1 VEFEYGERDRFGG
14 ERRKF
19 STLKKGAPRV
29 ALERGGTHRRPPPTR
44 PAARAAMAPRRAAAR
59 AAPHATPARAALAL
73 AAAAASLKLLLA
85 PGYRSTD
92 FEVHRNWLAI
102 TWALPWRA
110 WYADTASIAG
120 SAAAG
125 SPSPWTLDY
134 PPLFAAFERLLA
146 SVAHYVDP
154 AMLELNNLD
163 YASPATALFQRASVV
178 AAELPLLAAVWWATR
193 RAPPRR
199 RLLALALVAFHP
211 ALLIVD
217 HLHFQYNGLPL
228 AAQVAATAALARGGA
243 AMEALGAALFSAA
256 LCLKHLHLYA
266 APAFFAHLLARCVR
280 GRRPAAALGA
290 LARVGAATAAPAAA
304 ALGPVLAAGL
314 GAQLAGR
321 LFPVARGLTH
331 AYWAP
336 NFWALYASA
345 DLALAAAL
353 AAARAR
359 LGLFGGPAA
368 AAAAVAAAGGLT
380 RGLVGAGGFAVL
392 PAVGPLGAAAAAL
405 AAAAPGLAA
414 AWRAARAPARFP
426 AAAAR
431 AALAAFCFGYH
442 VHEKA
447 IIMVIVPLALA
458 AAEGAPP
465 AFGFASSAAEFAFL
479 STLGTYAL
487 FPLLHRPAEA
497 PLRTLLLAAYTA
509 FALPALAAPD
519 APLLEALGCGGEDD
533 DGAAASG
540 KGKERRRGRAKPLL
554 SRGEAAW
561 LWGLLPLELYC
572 AWGHA
577 ALLGGRLPFAPL
589 AATSAYC
596 GAGVVWAWARGAAA
610 AWREARAGGGG
621 GGGAAGAPRRRAAS

>member
-1 VEFEYGERDRFGG
+1 
-14 ERRKF
+14 
-19 STLKKGAPRV
+19 
-29 ALERGGTHRRPPPTR
+29 
-44 PAARAAMAPRRAAAR
+44 MAPRRAPAR
-59 AAPHATPARAALAL
+59 AAPPAAAARAALAL
-73 AAAAASLKLLLA
+73 VAAAATLKLLLA

-110 WYADTASIAG
+110 WYADPVTG
-120 SAAAG
+120 AG

-134 PPLFAAFERLLA
+134 PPLFAAFERALA
-146 SVAHYVDP
+146 SVASYVDL
-154 AMLELNNLD
+154 AMLDLNNLD
-163 YASPATALFQRASVV
+163 YSSPAAVLFQRASVV

-193 RAPPRR
+193 SAPPRR

-228 AAQVAATAALARGGA
+228 AAHVAATAALARGGA

-280 GRRPAAALGA
+280 GRRPAAALSA

-304 ALGPVLAAGL
+304 ALGPFLAAGL
-314 GAQLAGR
+314 GAQLAAR

-359 LGLFGGPAA
+359 LGLIGGPAGAA
-368 AAAAVAAAGGLT
+368 AAAAAAGGGLT

-392 PAVGPLGAAAAAL
+392 PAVGPRGAAAAAL

-447 IIMVIVPLALA
+447 ILMIIIPLALA

-465 AFGFASSAAEFAFL
+465 AFGFASSAAEYAFL

-497 PLRTLLLAAYTA
+497 PLRALLLAAYTA
-509 FALPALAAPD
+509 CALPALAAPD
-519 APLLEALGCGGEDD
+519 APLLEALGCGGEGVGGGN
-533 DGAAASG
+533 GAAAG
-540 KGKERRRGRAKPLL
+540 GEAKARRRAKQPLL

-610 AWREARAGGGG
+610 AWREARAGGGAG
-621 GGGAAGAPRRRAAS
+621 GGMAGVRRRRAAS